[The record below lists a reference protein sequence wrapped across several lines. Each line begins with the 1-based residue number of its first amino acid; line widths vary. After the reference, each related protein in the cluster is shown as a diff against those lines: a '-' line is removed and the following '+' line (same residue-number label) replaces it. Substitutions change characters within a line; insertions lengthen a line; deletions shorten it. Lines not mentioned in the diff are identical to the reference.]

1 MMSVVLVTAG
11 WAAAGAAYE
20 EIVDQSYPLAAG
32 GSVALENVNG
42 DVSIEVWE
50 RNEVRVYAVKSAS

>member
-1 MMSVVLVTAG
+1 MKTNCALILSLVLATAG
-11 WAAAGAAYE
+11 SVAAAAGYE

-42 DVSIEVWE
+42 DVSIDLQG
-50 RNEVRVYAVKSAS
+50 SSTP